1 MPRTQRRYLAS
12 CTETLKCQ
20 HQNASWNH
28 GNDGNNPSGEF
39 GVRQKDDQD
48 KVWRIPMFNNGVK
61 TVRQGTWGQSSRVEE
76 RKRRWHGNPRH
87 GGGSQG
93 RGMSKRSKK
102 IMTKND
108 QINYH
113 GAFRGVV
120 GPRQS
125 RTAWGHSAL
134 STLKRRMVGR
144 AWETGPPLE
153 RDVSQVKTC

>member
-1 MPRTQRRYLAS
+1 MPKTQRRYLAS

-20 HQNASWNH
+20 HQNANWNH

-61 TVRQGTWGQSSRVEE
+61 AVRQGTWGQSSRVEE

-108 QINYH
+108 QLSWSISRG
-113 GAFRGVV
+113 GAETDQDGVRTQCTQHFKEEDGGKNV
-120 GPRQS
+120 RN
-125 RTAWGHSAL
+125 RTASNRL
-134 STLKRRMVGR
+134 
-144 AWETGPPLE
+144 
-153 RDVSQVKTC
+153 